1 MKKIKELRLAKGMS
15 QEELAAATGISL
27 RTIQRIEQ
35 EHVVPRAYSLKKIAL
50 ALDIN
55 FDELYQQAN
64 NTVINTQA
72 MWGQFMNEGFFRIF
86 YSVWATLVFLL
97 LLLNISSQV
106 LGDRFLNT
114 ELFFKNDLQVLRS
127 LIMLGCFITIVQI
140 YLLHVRKFVLRPF
153 MYWVLLALFSAT
165 SMYLAYSNSFVS
177 SAYFYLNNFQ
187 VCLSFFCWLMLLFF
201 GVTYKYFK
209 QVDGFETASHQNIP

>member
-35 EHVVPRAYSLKKIAL
+35 EQVVPRAYSLKKIAL

-55 FDELYQQAN
+55 FDDLHQQADSTVV
-64 NTVINTQA
+64 NTHA
-72 MWGQFMNEGFFRIF
+72 KWGQFNGEFFLKIF

-140 YLLHVRKFVLRPF
+140 YLLHVRKFVLKPF

-177 SAYFYLNNFQ
+177 PAYFYLNNFQ
-187 VCLSFFCWLMLLFF
+187 VYLSFLCWLILLFF

-209 QVDGFETASHQNIP
+209 PGTPFESTLA

>member
-35 EHVVPRAYSLKKIAL
+35 ERVAPRAYSLKKIAL

-55 FDELYQQAN
+55 FEELYQQDN
-64 NTVINTQA
+64 GTVVNTHTI
-72 MWGQFMNEGFFRIF
+72 WGQFNSETFLRIF

-97 LLLNISSQV
+97 LLLNTSSQL
-106 LGDRFLNT
+106 LGNRFLNT

-140 YLLHVRKFVLRPF
+140 YQLHIRKFVLKPF

-165 SMYLAYSNSFVS
+165 SMYLAYSNSFVNA
-177 SAYFYLNNFQ
+177 AYFYLNNFQ
-187 VCLSFFCWLMLLFF
+187 LYLSFFCWLLLLFL

-209 QVDGFETASHQNIP
+209 QAASLETGSHQNMP

>member
-1 MKKIKELRLAKGMS
+1 MRKIKELRLAKGMS

-64 NTVINTQA
+64 STVVNTHTI
-72 MWGQFMNEGFFRIF
+72 WGQFNSERFFRIF

-114 ELFFKNDLQVLRS
+114 ELFLKMIFR
-127 LIMLGCFITIVQI
+127 C
-140 YLLHVRKFVLRPF
+140 Y
-153 MYWVLLALFSAT
+153 AL
-165 SMYLAYSNSFVS
+165 
-177 SAYFYLNNFQ
+177 
-187 VCLSFFCWLMLLFF
+187 
-201 GVTYKYFK
+201 
-209 QVDGFETASHQNIP
+209 